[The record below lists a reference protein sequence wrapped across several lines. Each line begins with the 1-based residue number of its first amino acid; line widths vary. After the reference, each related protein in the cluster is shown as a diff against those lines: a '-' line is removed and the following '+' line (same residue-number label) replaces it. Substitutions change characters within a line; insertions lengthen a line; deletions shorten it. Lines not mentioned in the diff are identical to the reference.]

1 MPDKEHRHGEGAE
14 TCIDC
19 HIIHIMVN
27 ACTACHKEVREETD
41 LVTVRESKGD
51 YDGDGDKKEGI
62 ASEIKTLHDKLYA
75 ALQAYAKE
83 VSKPIAYDSHGYPY
97 FFLDTNDNGKADKK
111 EALYKNK
118 YNVFTPRPLRAVYN
132 YQFAAKDRGA
142 FTQNPTY
149 VIQRLRDSL
158 ADLGNVAM
166 DRMARP

>member
-1 MPDKEHRHGEGAE
+1 MRPFRPFA
-14 TCIDC
+14 
-19 HIIHIMVN
+19 
-27 ACTACHKEVREETD
+27 
-41 LVTVRESKGD
+41 
-51 YDGDGDKKEGI
+51 KK
-62 ASEIKTLHDKLYA
+62 
-75 ALQAYAKE
+75 
-83 VSKPIAYDSHGYPY
+83 VSKPIAYDAPG
-97 FFLDTNDNGKADKK
+97 FLDTNDNGKADKK